1 MASRHFTLDDRQH
14 IYEGICKG
22 LSIRSIAHNLGVS
35 PSTVS
40 RELENIV
47 FLIRMA
53 VSKRMVL
60 HVKEY

>member
-35 PSTVS
+35 PSK
-40 RELENIV
+40 NIV